1 MGIESFSDTVEHGE
15 TSSTEAAIGSAD
27 RSRAP
32 SNSVWNTYGRTVWF
46 GGPPERT
53 LLPQL
58 DGKLLLGSDL
68 CLDGSRGIAGCWQ
81 GSREITKSDKDH
93 ATDLAN
99 RAEFHVG
106 RLNYGGVRRSADAQ
120 QYPA

>member
-1 MGIESFSDTVEHGE
+1 MGIESFPDTVARGE
-15 TSSTEAAIGSAD
+15 TSSTEAAIGSESGRGAPANSD
-27 RSRAP
+27 WTTYWRAF
-32 SNSVWNTYGRTVWF
+32 WF
-46 GGPPERT
+46 GGPPGRT

-58 DGKLLLGSDL
+58 DGKLLLGTDL
-68 CLDGSRGIAGCWQ
+68 RLDGSRGIAGCWQ
-81 GSREITKSDKDH
+81 SRRGITKSDKDH

-106 RLNYGGVRRSADAQ
+106 WLNYGGARRSADAQ